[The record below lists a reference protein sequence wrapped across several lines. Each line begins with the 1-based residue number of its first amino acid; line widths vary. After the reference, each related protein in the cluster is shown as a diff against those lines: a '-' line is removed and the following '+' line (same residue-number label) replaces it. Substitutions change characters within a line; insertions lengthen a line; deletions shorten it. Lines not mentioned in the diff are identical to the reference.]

1 MCIYLAGFGPQYAL
15 HDSEHVVGSPGE
27 QEYKEDEGECLG
39 RLPLLPLLLRGLL
52 QLVLPGQGAES

>member
-1 MCIYLAGFGPQYAL
+1 MCIYLAGFGPQDAL

-39 RLPLLPLLLRGLL
+39 GLPLLPLLLRGLL
-52 QLVLPGQGAES
+52 